1 MKDDGEVGVGKVNA
15 DVVSIAKHILKS
27 ALDKLSWLREINGLT
42 LDTLQY
48 HNKSLPLTIAIILI
62 T

>member
-1 MKDDGEVGVGKVNA
+1 MISDIKCDVCKTNLVLEVIT
-15 DVVSIAKHILKS
+15 D
-27 ALDKLSWLREINGLT
+27 LT